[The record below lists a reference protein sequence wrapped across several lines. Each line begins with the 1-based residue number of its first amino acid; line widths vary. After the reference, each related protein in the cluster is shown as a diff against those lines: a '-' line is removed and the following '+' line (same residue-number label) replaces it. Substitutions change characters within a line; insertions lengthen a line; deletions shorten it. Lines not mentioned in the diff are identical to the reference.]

1 MKKIAVTGGSGFIG
15 SHLCAKLK
23 AEGNYVVSFDR
34 KMPEFG
40 FAPAQEYNIFD
51 LRNPTDYYST
61 FRWHEFDEVY
71 QFAAEMGGA
80 QYVFTGEN
88 DAEIMRS
95 SALINLNAL
104 EACRLFGVK
113 KVFFA
118 SSACVYPS
126 LDLGTFSGY
135 DGEVIGNSKTACVES
150 DAGQPDSP
158 YGLEKLFSESLYD
171 AYARNHG
178 MDIKVARFHNIFGE
192 YGTWRGGREKA
203 PAALCRKIAE
213 AKDGDEIEIFGDGQ
227 QTRSFLHV
235 SEAVEGVWRLMQ
247 SDFRGPVNIGS
258 AEMVSIDQLAGMI
271 MRIAGKH
278 VGIKHIPGPL
288 GVRGRNSD
296 NTLIQE
302 KLGWKP
308 SQSLRAGLEQTYP
321 WIDHQVAMTKALTPP
336 TLLNSVDPVEQGRAT

>member
-1 MKKIAVTGGSGFIG
+1 MHKAIVTGGAGFIG
-15 SHLCAKLK
+15 TWMCQKLK
-23 AEGNYVVSFDR
+23 DEGHYVVAIDR

-40 FAPAQEYNIFD
+40 AAPADEYHVFD
-51 LRNPTDYYST
+51 LRNPVDFYDQ
-61 FRWHEFDEVY
+61 FRLQDADMLL

-80 QYVFTGEN
+80 SYVFTGDH
-88 DAEIMRS
+88 DAEIMHS
-95 SALINLNAL
+95 SAMINLNVL
-104 EACRLFGVK
+104 EACRRFGVK

-118 SSACVYPS
+118 SSACVYPTLNEYPFTTVYS
-126 LDLGTFSGY
+126 
-135 DGEVIGNSKTACVES
+135 DGSRVTDAACRE
-150 DAGQPDSP
+150 DMAGMPDSP

-227 QTRSFLHV
+227 QTRSFLHA

-258 AEMVSIDQLAGMI
+258 SEMVTIDALAGQI

-296 NTLIQE
+296 NALSP
-302 KLGWKP
+302 KN
-308 SQSLRAGLEQTYP
+308 SAGS
-321 WIDHQVAMTKALTPP
+321 HQ
-336 TLLNSVDPVEQGRAT
+336 